1 MLKISKRHL
10 FSLAGI
16 LWLFAGF
23 QIVRIGVIT
32 IPAQHLPVACIG
44 GGALIIFIVFFRMVF
59 LKMVKKHTLR
69 IRSMINEKQPFY
81 LFFDKKSYI
90 IMFCMM
96 SGGILLRSFH
106 ILPEFFIAFFYTGL
120 GAALFICGILYLNAG
135 IDFKRSIK

>member
-32 IPAQHLPVACIG
+32 IPTQHLPIFCIAG
-44 GGALIIFIVFFRMVF
+44 SAILIFIIFFRLVF

-69 IRSMINEKQPFY
+69 IRSMLNEKQPFY

-90 IMFCMM
+90 IMACMM
-96 SGGILLRSFH
+96 SGGILLRSLH
-106 ILPEFFIAFFYTGL
+106 ILPDYFIAFFYTGL
-120 GAALFICGILYLNAG
+120 GAALFISGILYLNAG
-135 IDFKRSIK
+135 IDFKRHVK